1 MCEFLFYILIMSK
14 VHCKRVINLVF
25 SVGNTIFANAPGKNH
40 WLRRKETET
49 TLRDSIWTA
58 NDNREKK
65 IHSGRFM
72 LFVKHQNFTQ
82 DVTK

>member
-1 MCEFLFYILIMSK
+1 ML
-14 VHCKRVINLVF
+14 
-25 SVGNTIFANAPGKNH
+25 
-40 WLRRKETET
+40 LRKITGYKPKETET

>member
-1 MCEFLFYILIMSK
+1 MSK

-25 SVGNTIFANAPGKNH
+25 NASNTIFANAPGKNH

-49 TLRDSIWTA
+49 TLRDSIWKV

-65 IHSGRFM
+65 NSQWPFHALCKSLALHPRCNLVNI
-72 LFVKHQNFTQ
+72 NITN
-82 DVTK
+82 